1 MVQLAQMTGTIN
13 TMQAQLKSLAAAP
26 LNQTRSKSNTNVG
39 VEGVNILTGVKPD
52 APRNLAIRMRPT
64 TIRDRAE
71 ARKGANG
78 V

>member
-1 MVQLAQMTGTIN
+1 MTVTIKAI
-13 TMQAQLKSLAAAP
+13 QEQLKSLAAAP

-39 VEGVNILTGVKPD
+39 VAGVNILTGVKPS

-64 TIRDRAE
+64 TRRDWPE